1 MAAEKRRSPRPLT
14 DEDSEAVRALHAQGH
29 GRNEIARRIDRSP
42 RIVSELAAEMGL
54 SFDRTATA
62 VATEARVIDAR
73 ARRVALMERY
83 NEHAH
88 KQLDR
93 LDREEHHITEV
104 SIGKVVRYKSPD
116 LPSADVR
123 NLMQASIAASNQS
136 AKLEAL
142 DSDNGASEAKS
153 MIGRLAVGLNAAYS
167 AMNEGA
173 GDAP

>member
-1 MAAEKRRSPRPLT
+1 MSAKRPSPRPIT
-14 DEDSEAVRALHAQGH
+14 NEDSAAVRELHSQGH
-29 GRNEIARRIDRSP
+29 GRNEIARRINRSP
-42 RIVSELAAEMGL
+42 RTVSELAAEMNL
-54 SFDRTATA
+54 SFDRTMTA

-104 SIGKVVRYKSPD
+104 SIGKVVKYTALD
-116 LPSADVR
+116 LPSGDVR
-123 NLMQASIAASNQS
+123 NLMQASIAAANAA

-142 DSDNGASEAKS
+142 DSDNGAGAAKS
-153 MIGRLAVGLNAAYS
+153 MLGQLAAGLNAAYT
-167 AMNEGA
+167 AMNQGA